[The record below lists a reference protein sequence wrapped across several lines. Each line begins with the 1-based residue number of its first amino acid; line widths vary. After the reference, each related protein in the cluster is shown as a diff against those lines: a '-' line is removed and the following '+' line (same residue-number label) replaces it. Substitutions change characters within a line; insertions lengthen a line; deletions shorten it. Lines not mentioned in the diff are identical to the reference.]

1 MTSIP
6 PQPDYTQLIGLSA
19 LIGAGFSA
27 LVNAFLNYYTTIRIN
42 KKQNQTKLI
51 EEKLSLY
58 SIINFYLDKM
68 RFRADAIKEHTGVF
82 ESDKRGKEAFAFS
95 VTDNELQNIIV
106 AINEII
112 KDKYY
117 LFRQDILKEWV
128 YITVYFAD
136 PSVIDKVPNLRQ
148 MVVDEYNNNVVPEYE
163 KLTGKKI
170 ARIS

>member
-1 MTSIP
+1 MTK
-6 PQPDYTQLIGLSA
+6 G
-19 LIGAGFSA
+19 
-27 LVNAFLNYYTTIRIN
+27 
-42 KKQNQTKLI
+42 
-51 EEKLSLY
+51 
-58 SIINFYLDKM
+58 
-68 RFRADAIKEHTGVF
+68 
-82 ESDKRGKEAFAFS
+82 AFAFS